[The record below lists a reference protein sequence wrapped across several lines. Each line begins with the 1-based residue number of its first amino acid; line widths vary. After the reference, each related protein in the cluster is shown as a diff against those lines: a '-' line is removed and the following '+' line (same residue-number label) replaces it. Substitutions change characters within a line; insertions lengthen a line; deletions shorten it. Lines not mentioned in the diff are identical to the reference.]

1 MISILS
7 KSTEQKTPN
16 GSFSLLF
23 NGIISISTYKKV
35 ATVVFYIELP
45 SRNLT
50 LPNYAKFFGAFRGS
64 GTQIPRLTN
73 PIFAFSK
80 TLVLVPISS
89 SKTCRL
95 QNFLKLFSSP
105 VVFLWVTGRV
115 GCLLKAINIPIFV
128 YSIMSSGRSYHPRFY
143 PPLSSPRTGHNPL
156 AAPRCATLRPNLS
169 RVVWL
174 VDEGRYPGW
183 LDWTP
188 KNIGRPWLYYDT

>member
-1 MISILS
+1 MS
-7 KSTEQKTPN
+7 KWYLYYPSRLKKN
-16 GSFSLLF
+16 IKWIFFLLLF

-35 ATVVFYIELP
+35 ATVVFYIELF

-105 VVFLWVTGRV
+105 VVFLWVTSRV
-115 GCLLKAINIPIFV
+115 GCLIKAINIPIFV
-128 YSIMSSGRSYHPRFY
+128 YSIMSSDVATTPIFPHWA
-143 PPLSSPRTGHNPL
+143 PPGLDITHQLRH
-156 AAPRCATLRPNLS
+156 AAQLCAPTFRGS
-169 RVVWL
+169 F
-174 VDEGRYPGW
+174 G
-183 LDWTP
+183 
-188 KNIGRPWLYYDT
+188 